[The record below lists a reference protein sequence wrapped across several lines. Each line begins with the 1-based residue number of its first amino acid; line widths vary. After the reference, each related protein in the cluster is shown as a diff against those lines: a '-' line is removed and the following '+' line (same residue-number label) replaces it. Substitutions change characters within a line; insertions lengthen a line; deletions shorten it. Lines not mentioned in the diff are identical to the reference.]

1 MSDGQDIRDARRGRL
16 FSCLL
21 LIYVVLIL
29 VRAAPLIASYAR
41 QLGKDRPSALAA
53 AALAGLAALAV
64 LTFAL
69 ARWFRPT
76 LAAIAAVALTL
87 IVLSGNLIATLIA
100 LAILALTLLAGDAVS
115 RLLRGSEAAAGD
127 LSSVFAAGAITMGI
141 LPLLLGE
148 IGLLAP
154 IAILTVAAV
163 LLLLRWRRVPT
174 LARLLA
180 QSIRMPR
187 GSSPPLLEALWV
199 AAAIILIGAEWVG
212 SLSPDLSADALA
224 YHLPEALAA
233 ARTGRV
239 DYLIDLVPQTYFW
252 RNHETFL
259 SLGFLFDG
267 ERAVRV
273 LQFAVGAGV
282 FASAL
287 ALARRVGAA
296 GCAPLALLALASFP
310 TGNLQL
316 RATYV
321 DWPAA
326 FFLTAAAAEIA
337 ASREQ
342 AGRLRLAGFL
352 FGGAVV
358 TKVFAVLG
366 APALAL
372 LLLRRRGFQVRSL
385 AAIAAGTLI
394 ALLPWFAW
402 SQSRGGFF
410 LAPYVRHVATKTAAS
425 EPLVSTFHNEKKP
438 PRFRHGAS
446 LAGFLREP
454 YELTFYPL
462 HSEGNQAGYNGMIPL
477 AIFPGVL
484 GWGPLG
490 LLFYLLCAVPA
501 IVGWYLTY
509 DPSVRYLIP
518 IYPLYALFAVEGL
531 RRLTRNFA
539 GRWGA
544 LAGASLAAAALSFP
558 VQFGSSGFEW
568 KVAVGIVSWEEEPA
582 LRMPA
587 YPLFKYIKPEDRVVF
602 LGEHDRYHCPAGI
615 VYRSAWFPVN
625 RWGNDPDR
633 WREELTRYRI
643 TYIVHRDEAWDK
655 VPVLEALSDRLERV
669 ARNDVATLYR
679 VLPEPNDPTRAGPR
693 PSTSDA
699 DRH

>member
-1 MSDGQDIRDARRGRL
+1 
-16 FSCLL
+16 
-21 LIYVVLIL
+21 
-29 VRAAPLIASYAR
+29 
-41 QLGKDRPSALAA
+41 
-53 AALAGLAALAV
+53 
-64 LTFAL
+64 
-69 ARWFRPT
+69 
-76 LAAIAAVALTL
+76 
-87 IVLSGNLIATLIA
+87 
-100 LAILALTLLAGDAVS
+100 
-115 RLLRGSEAAAGD
+115 
-127 LSSVFAAGAITMGI
+127 MGI
-141 LPLLLGE
+141 VPLLLGE
-148 IGLLAP
+148 IGFLQP
-154 IAILTVAAV
+154 IGILSVAVV
-163 LLLLRWRRVPT
+163 LLLLRWRRVPI

-180 QSIRMPR
+180 QSIRMVR
-187 GSSPPLLEALWV
+187 GSSPPLLEALWI
-199 AAAIILIGAEWVG
+199 AAAIILIGAEWAG

-337 ASREQ
+337 DSRDQ
-342 AGRLRLAGFL
+342 TGRLRLAGFL

-366 APALAL
+366 LPALAL
-372 LLLRRRGFQVRSL
+372 LLLRRRGFRIRSL

-394 ALLPWFAW
+394 ALLPWFYW

-410 LAPYVRHVATKTAAS
+410 LAPYVRHVVGAPPASPVEQTFQGGPPIKRPRAPVTAGG
-425 EPLVSTFHNEKKP
+425 L
-438 PRFRHGAS
+438 
-446 LAGFLREP
+446 LRLP
-454 YELTFYPL
+454 HDLTYL
-462 HSEGNQAGYNGMIPL
+462 SNHSEGNQAGYNGMIPL
-477 AIFPGVL
+477 AILPGVL

-490 LLFYLLCAVPA
+490 FLFYLLSAVPA
-501 IVGWYLTY
+501 IVAWYLTY

-531 RRLTRNFA
+531 RRLTRSFA

-544 LAGASLAAAALSFP
+544 LAGISLAAAALSFP

-568 KVAVGIVSWEEEPA
+568 KVAAGIVSWDEEPA

-587 YPLFKYIKPEDRVVF
+587 YPLFKYIQPEDRVVF

-615 VYRSAWFPVN
+615 VYRSAWYPVN

-633 WREELTRYRI
+633 WREELTRYRV
-643 TYIVHRDEAWDK
+643 TYLLVRDEARDRAS
-655 VPVLEALSDRLERV
+655 LIRAISDRIEPVER
-669 ARNDVATLYR
+669 RGKATLYR
-679 VLPEPNDPTRAGPR
+679 VLPASPP
-693 PSTSDA
+693 
-699 DRH
+699 

>member
-1 MSDGQDIRDARRGRL
+1 
-16 FSCLL
+16 
-21 LIYVVLIL
+21 
-29 VRAAPLIASYAR
+29 
-41 QLGKDRPSALAA
+41 
-53 AALAGLAALAV
+53 
-64 LTFAL
+64 
-69 ARWFRPT
+69 
-76 LAAIAAVALTL
+76 
-87 IVLSGNLIATLIA
+87 
-100 LAILALTLLAGDAVS
+100 
-115 RLLRGSEAAAGD
+115 
-127 LSSVFAAGAITMGI
+127 
-141 LPLLLGE
+141 
-148 IGLLAP
+148 
-154 IAILTVAAV
+154 
-163 LLLLRWRRVPT
+163 
-174 LARLLA
+174 
-180 QSIRMPR
+180 
-187 GSSPPLLEALWV
+187 
-199 AAAIILIGAEWVG
+199 
-212 SLSPDLSADALA
+212 
-224 YHLPEALAA
+224 LPEALAA

-366 APALAL
+366 IPALAL
-372 LLLRRRGFQVRSL
+372 LFLRRRGFHVRSL

-410 LAPYVRHVATKTAAS
+410 LAPYVRHVAAKTTAAA
-425 EPLVSTFHNEKKP
+425 PLESTFHNEEKP

-446 LAGFLREP
+446 LVGFLREP

-477 AIFPGVL
+477 AILPGVL

-490 LLFYLLCAVPA
+490 LLFYLLSAVPA

-509 DPSVRYLIP
+509 DPSIRYLIP

-544 LAGASLAAAALSFP
+544 LAGASLAAAALCIPVPFLTSSFDLR
-558 VQFGSSGFEW
+558 
-568 KVAVGIVSWEEEPA
+568 VAAGVLSREDA
-582 LRMPA
+582 LAARLPE
-587 YPLFKYIKPEDRVVF
+587 YPLLRRLDTEDVVVIF
-602 LGEHDRYHCPAGI
+602 GGYDRFHCPARV
-615 VYRSAWFPVN
+615 VYRSGWYPVN

-633 WREELTRYRI
+633 WREELTRYRV
-643 TYIVHRDEAWDK
+643 TYLLVRDEARDRAT
-655 VPVLEALSDRLERV
+655 LIGAMSDRVEPVER
-669 ARNDVATLYR
+669 RGKATLYR
-679 VLPEPNDPTRAGPR
+679 VLPATPR
-693 PSTSDA
+693 
-699 DRH
+699 

>member
-1 MSDGQDIRDARRGRL
+1 MLGGQDDRDSRRGRL
-16 FSCLL
+16 FSGLL
-21 LIYVVLIL
+21 LVYVVLIL
-29 VRAAPLIASYAR
+29 LRAAPLIASYAR

-53 AALAGLAALAV
+53 AALTGAMGLAV

-76 LAAIAAVALTL
+76 LATIAAVALTL
-87 IVLSGNLIATLIA
+87 IVLSGNLFATLIA

-115 RLLRGSEAAAGD
+115 RLLRGSEAEAGD

-154 IAILTVAAV
+154 IGIFAVAAV

-187 GSSPPLLEALWV
+187 GSNPALLEALWT
-199 AAAIILIGAEWVG
+199 AAAIILIGAEAIG
-212 SLSPDLSADALA
+212 ALGPDLSWDGLA

-410 LAPYVRHVATKTAAS
+410 LAPYVRHVAAAPAAS
-425 EPLVSTFHNEKKP
+425 HVEETFQNGP
-438 PRFRHGAS
+438 PIKRPRAPVTGRGLLRLPHDLTY
-446 LAGFLREP
+446 LAN
-454 YELTFYPL
+454 

-477 AIFPGVL
+477 AILPGVL

-518 IYPLYALFAVEGL
+518 IYPLYALFAVDGL

-544 LAGASLAAAALSFP
+544 LAGASLAAAAICIPVPFLTSSFDLRVAAGVLSR
-558 VQFGSSGFEW
+558 EDAL
-568 KVAVGIVSWEEEPA
+568 AVRLPE
-582 LRMPA
+582 
-587 YPLFKYIKPEDRVVF
+587 YPLFRRLDTEDVVVIF
-602 LGEHDRYHCPAGI
+602 GGYDRFHCPARV
-615 VYRSAWFPVN
+615 VYRSGWYPVN
-625 RWGNDPDR
+625 RWGNEPDR
-633 WREELTRYRI
+633 WREELTRYRV
-643 TYIVHRDEAWDK
+643 TYLLVRDEARDRA
-655 VPVLEALSDRLERV
+655 VLIGAMSDRVEPVER
-669 ARNDVATLYR
+669 RGKATLYR
-679 VLPEPNDPTRAGPR
+679 VLPATPR
-693 PSTSDA
+693 
-699 DRH
+699 

>member
-1 MSDGQDIRDARRGRL
+1 VFGGQDDRDSRRGRL
-16 FSCLL
+16 FSGLL
-21 LIYVVLIL
+21 FVYVVLIL
-29 VRAAPLIASYAR
+29 VRAAPLIESYAR
-41 QLGKDRPSALAA
+41 QLGKDRPSALVA
-53 AALAGLAALAV
+53 AALAGLATLAI

-76 LAAIAAVALTL
+76 LAAIAAVALIL
-87 IVLSGNLIATLIA
+87 IVLSGNLLATLIA

-115 RLLRGSEAAAGD
+115 RLLRGSEAEAGD

-141 LPLLLGE
+141 VPLLLGE
-148 IGLLAP
+148 IGLLQP
-154 IAILTVAAV
+154 IGILAVAFV
-163 LLLLRWRRVPT
+163 FLLLRWRRIPI

-180 QSIRMPR
+180 QSIRMVR

-199 AAAIILIGAEWVG
+199 AAAIILIGAEWIG
-212 SLSPDLSADALA
+212 SLGPDLSWDGLA
-224 YHLPEALAA
+224 YHLPEALHA

-267 ERAVRV
+267 ERAVHV
-273 LQFAVGAGV
+273 LQFAVGASV

-342 AGRLRLAGFL
+342 TGRLRLAGFL

-372 LLLRRRGFQVRSL
+372 LLLRRRGFKLRPL
-385 AAIAAGTLI
+385 ATLAAGTLL
-394 ALLPWFAW
+394 ALLPWFYW

-410 LAPYVRHVATKTAAS
+410 LAPYVRHVASAPAS
-425 EPLVSTFHNEKKP
+425 SAVEATFQNGP
-438 PRFRHGAS
+438 PIKRPRAPVTGGG
-446 LAGFLREP
+446 LLRLP
-454 YELTFYPL
+454 HDLTYL
-462 HSEGNQAGYNGMIPL
+462 SNHSEGNQPGYNGLIPL
-477 AIFPGVL
+477 AILPGVL

-490 LLFYLLCAVPA
+490 LLFYLLSAIPA
-501 IVGWYLTY
+501 IAAWFLTY

-518 IYPLYALFAVEGL
+518 TYPLYALFAVEGL
-531 RRLTRNFA
+531 RRLTRSFA

-544 LAGASLAAAALSFP
+544 LAGASLAAAAICIP
-558 VQFGSSGFEW
+558 VPFLTGAFDLR
-568 KVAVGIVSWEEEPA
+568 VAAGVIPREEA
-582 LRMPA
+582 LAARLPD
-587 YPLFKYIKPEDRVVF
+587 YPLLRRLEPQDVVVILGGYDRF
-602 LGEHDRYHCPAGI
+602 HCPARV
-615 VYRSAWFPVN
+615 VYRSGWYPVN

-643 TYIVHRDEAWDK
+643 TYLLVRDEARDRA
-655 VPVLEALSDRLERV
+655 ALIREISDRVEPVERRGK
-669 ARNDVATLYR
+669 AALYR
-679 VLPEPNDPTRAGPR
+679 VLPETPR
-693 PSTSDA
+693 
-699 DRH
+699 